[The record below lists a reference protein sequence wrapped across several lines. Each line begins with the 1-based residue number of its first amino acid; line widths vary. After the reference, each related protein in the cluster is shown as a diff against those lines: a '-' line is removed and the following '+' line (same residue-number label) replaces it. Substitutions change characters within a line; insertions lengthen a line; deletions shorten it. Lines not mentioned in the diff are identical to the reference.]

1 MRRSRGHD
9 SLVVIGGGISG
20 LSSAFYLLREAKARG
35 RQAHV
40 TIIDPAPRL
49 GGKINTLKR
58 DGFVIERGP
67 DSFLAR
73 KQPMIDLAR
82 ELGIEGELTGTN
94 PEAKKTYI
102 LHRGKLHPMP
112 PGLVLGIPT
121 EIAPFAK
128 TSLLTWG
135 GKLRAMMDFVLPSRK
150 ETGDESLGGFLE
162 RRLGTEV
169 MERVAEPLLAGIY
182 AGDLRKLS
190 LQATFPQFGE
200 AERKRGS
207 LIRGMRAS
215 KRAGANTAANPS
227 SLPGAAG
234 KSVFLTFKGGLST
247 IVMALEEALSGT
259 ERRLGVKAV
268 QIIDR
273 RKSKLAESDSARE
286 GQSKLAGGPQAERDA
301 VDAVDAAD
309 AAADRAVQARE
320 ANSRYE
326 VVLSNGETIEAD
338 GIVVTTPAYDAAEL
352 LGSHVNTAAL
362 EAVRYVS
369 VANVVMAF
377 DKATF
382 GREFDGSG
390 FVVPRSEG
398 MTITACTWTSAKWL
412 HTSPDDKVL
421 LRCYVGRSGDE
432 AIVDL
437 PDDQLAEAVR
447 HDIREVMGIT
457 AVPLFT
463 EITRLHRSMPQYP
476 VGHLQHIAAMRKELE
491 SELPGVWT
499 TGAAFDGVGLPDCI
513 RQGKE
518 AAVRVYEMI

>member
-102 LHRGKLHPMP
+102 LHRGKLHSMP

-169 MERVAEPLLAGIY
+169 MERIAEPLLAGIY

-247 IVMALEEALSGT
+247 IVLALEEALSGT

-268 QIIDR
+268 EIIDR
-273 RKSKLAESDSARE
+273 MKSKLPEADSARN
-286 GQSKLAGGPQAERDA
+286 GQSSLADGTHAERDA
-301 VDAVDAAD
+301 GFVGSTD
-309 AAADRAVQARE
+309 QERE
-320 ANSRYE
+320 ASSRYE

-338 GIVVTTPAYDAAEL
+338 GIVVTAPAYDAAEL
-352 LGSHVNTAAL
+352 LGSHVDTAAL
-362 EAVRYVS
+362 EAIRYVS

-377 DKATF
+377 DKAMF

-412 HTSPDDKVL
+412 HTSPGDKVL

-476 VGHLQHIAAMRKELE
+476 VGHLQHIADMRKKLE
-491 SELPGVWT
+491 SELPGVWA

-518 AAVRVYEMI
+518 AAVRVYELI